1 MRGYTNLYVK
11 RRLVQLETDILGII
25 SQGLAEKRPK
35 RAILLDMKK
44 QILSVCRDL
53 KFDSTET
60 NNIWFTS
67 LNRYNKLVKETFP
80 DMRIAVHKGQFDDQ
94 KNEIIYKK
102 MRNSVLK
109 NEIIKISNEFTYD
122 YEHAKSK

>member
-11 RRLVQLETDILGII
+11 RRLVQLETDIIGII

-67 LNRYNKLVKETFP
+67 FYIIFP
-80 DMRIAVHKGQFDDQ
+80 K
-94 KNEIIYKK
+94 
-102 MRNSVLK
+102 
-109 NEIIKISNEFTYD
+109 
-122 YEHAKSK
+122 